1 MQIRYR
7 LTLQFILIVAC
18 ILVVALFFIHFQ
30 FKKNIENEF
39 YENLRSK
46 AMMTAEM
53 VVGKFANETPPE
65 MPTEESGNRFSG
77 AYTENISIYN
87 AEGKLIY
94 SFNPLPYRITP
105 SMMSGIKSSSEKCFE
120 RGKFKAI
127 GILYSNRA
135 GDKFVVVAEAVFNP
149 GHLDNL
155 TRILVWVF
163 FISISLVAAGG
174 WFFARQALAP
184 VSRIMNQV
192 DELLPSNL
200 QHRLEQ
206 EGQSDELSRLVIT
219 FNKML
224 DRVEHAFKIQKMFLS
239 NVSHEL
245 KNPLNV
251 IVSQIEV
258 SLDKDRTGEEY
269 RQTLASVLS
278 DVKEL
283 NQVADMLM
291 QMARINAE
299 ESAIQF
305 QAVRIDEL
313 IWQAKA
319 TLLKSNPDYRISFE
333 VANLPENEE
342 KLTVNA
348 NEQLLKTALINLLD
362 NGCKFSPD
370 RSVKARLSF
379 CSKGLPTV
387 EIQDNGPGIAEEEAR
402 LLFEP
407 FFRSPRAASIKGSGV
422 GLSLVDSIMKLHHIR
437 LGLTSKQGLGS
448 TFSLVFPE
456 EPQNAA

>member
-46 AMMTAEM
+46 AIMTAEM
-53 VVGKFANETPPE
+53 VVGKFAGEMPPE
-65 MPTEESGNRFSG
+65 ILAEDTENQLSG

-87 AEGKLIY
+87 SYGKLIY
-94 SFNPLPYRITP
+94 SFNPLPYRINNPTLND
-105 SMMSGIKSSSEKCFE
+105 IKTANEKRFDNG
-120 RGKFKAI
+120 RFKAI
-127 GILYSNRA
+127 GVLYANRS
-135 GDKFVVVAEAVFNP
+135 GDKFVVVAEAIFNP
-149 GHLDNL
+149 VQLYNL
-155 TRILVWVF
+155 TRILIWVF

-174 WFFARQALAP
+174 WFFARQAIAP

-192 DELLPSNL
+192 DELLPSKL
-200 QHRLEQ
+200 QHRLEHD
-206 EGQSDELSRLVIT
+206 GQSDELSRLVIT

>member
-18 ILVVALFFIHFQ
+18 ILVVALLFIHFQ
-30 FKKNIENEF
+30 FKKNIETEF

-53 VVGKFANETPPE
+53 VVGKFAGEMPPE
-65 MPTEESGNRFSG
+65 LLAEETGNRLSG

-87 AEGKLIY
+87 SDGKLIY
-94 SFNPLPYRITP
+94 SFNPLPGRINNST
-105 SMMSGIKSSSEKCFE
+105 IRDIQSSREKCFE
-120 RGKFKAI
+120 NGRFKAI
-127 GILYSNRA
+127 GILYANRA
-135 GDKFVVVAEAVFNP
+135 GDRFVVVAEAVFNP
-149 GHLDNL
+149 VHLHNL
-155 TRILVWVF
+155 TRILLWVF

-200 QHRLEQ
+200 QHRLEHD
-206 EGQSDELSRLVIT
+206 GQSDELSRLVIT

-224 DRVEHAFKIQKMFLS
+224 DRVERAFKVQKMFLS
-239 NVSHEL
+239 NISHEL

-258 SLDKDRTGEEY
+258 SLDQDRSGDEY
-269 RQTLASVLS
+269 RQTLSSVLS

-283 NQVADMLM
+283 NQAADMLM
-291 QMARINAE
+291 QMARINSE
-299 ESAIQF
+299 KPAIQF
-305 QAVRIDEL
+305 QPVRIDEL

-319 TLLKSNPDYRISFE
+319 ALLKSNPDYKICFE

-342 KLTVNA
+342 KLTVRA

-379 CSKGLPTV
+379 SNKGVPTV
-387 EIQDNGPGIAEEEAR
+387 EIQDNGPGVREEETR
-402 LLFEP
+402 FLFEP
-407 FFRSPRAASIKGSGV
+407 FYRSPGTASVAGSGI
-422 GLSLVDSIMKLHHIR
+422 GLSLVDSIMKLHHIH
-437 LGLTSKQGLGS
+437 LGLASRQGFGS
-448 TFSLVFPE
+448 TFSLTFPE
-456 EPQNAA
+456 EPLNAA